1 MRRRPAGTS
10 WSRSV
15 ADPRG
20 FVTFARRVA
29 PYRPPHERI
38 SDHRDQ
44 AAPAGEGLVREQAA
58 RCMGCGVP
66 FCHTG
71 CPLGNLVP
79 DWNELVRTGRWHEAA
94 ARLHETNNFPEL
106 TGKLC
111 PAPCEEACVLAL
123 SDDPVTIKQV
133 ELAIV
138 ERAFAEGWVR
148 ARPAAVATGRSV
160 AIVGSGPAGL
170 AAAQQLAR
178 AGHAVTV
185 FERDEAPG
193 GLLRLGIPD
202 FKIEKWLIDRRLEQ
216 LLAEGVRFE
225 VGTAV
230 GAHLPAQDLAA
241 RFDAVLLAT
250 GAQRHRPLDLPGAG
264 LRGVEPAMAY
274 LAGRNRSVAGRPGA
288 TAISAAGKDVV
299 VLGGGDTSADC
310 LGCALREGARSVT
323 EIAHGPTPPGRRTP
337 LATWPQ
343 WPFVLR
349 THAAHHE
356 GGRREWELE
365 PTALEGAAG
374 AVRAVRCRRVAY
386 PAIAAAGPRPAGRAT
401 ATEAVFPADLV
412 LVAIGFSGVEPDP
425 VYAQLGVDCA
435 PGTVAVGAGGATAVP
450 GVFAAGDCVRG
461 ADLIVT
467 AIAEG
472 RAAAAAVHTHLA
484 RVAAA
489 PAA

>member
-1 MRRRPAGTS
+1 
-10 WSRSV
+10 V

-20 FVTFARRVA
+20 FITFARRVA
-29 PYRPPHERI
+29 PYRPAADRI
-38 SDHRDQ
+38 GDHRD
-44 AAPAGEGLVREQAA
+44 PALPAQRGLVREQAS

-79 DWNELVRTGRWHEAA
+79 DWSELVRTGRFEEAA
-94 ARLHETNNFPEL
+94 MRLHETNNFPEL

-123 SDDPVTIKQV
+123 NDDPVTIKQI

-138 ERAFAEGWVR
+138 DRAFAEGWVR
-148 ARPAAVATGRSV
+148 PRPAATASGRSV

-185 FERDEAPG
+185 FERDEEPG
-193 GLLRLGIPD
+193 GLLRFGIPD
-202 FKIEKWLIDRRLEQ
+202 FKLEKWLIDRRVDQ
-216 LLAEGVRFE
+216 LLAEGVRIE
-225 VGTAV
+225 VGSAV
-230 GAHLPAQDLAA
+230 GPSLGADDLAA

-250 GAQRHRPLDLPGAG
+250 GAQRQRPLRLPGAD
-264 LRGVEPAMAY
+264 LHGVEPAMAY
-274 LAGRNRSVAGRPGA
+274 LTGRNRSVAGRPPA
-288 TAISAAGKDVV
+288 AVLTAARKHVV

-310 LGCALREGARSVT
+310 LGCALREGAASVT
-323 EIAHGPTPPGRRTP
+323 EIAHGATPPARRTP
-337 LATWPQ
+337 LATWPE
-343 WPFVLR
+343 WPALLR
-349 THAAHHE
+349 TYPAHEE

-365 PTALEGAAG
+365 PTAIAG
-374 AVRAVRCRRVAY
+374 ADGGVRVVHGRRVNGAD
-386 PAIAAAGPRPAGRAT
+386 AAFA
-401 ATEAVFPADLV
+401 ADLV
-412 LVAIGFSGVEPDP
+412 LVAIGFAGVEDDP
-425 VYAQLGVDCA
+425 VYRRLGVDVA
-435 PGTVAVGAGGATAVP
+435 GGTVAAGSGGETGVQ

-467 AIAEG
+467 AIADG
-472 RAAAAAVHTHLA
+472 RAAAAAVHAHLA
-484 RVAAA
+484 RAAAA

>member
-1 MRRRPAGTS
+1 
-10 WSRSV
+10 
-15 ADPRG
+15 
-20 FVTFARRVA
+20 
-29 PYRPPHERI
+29 
-38 SDHRDQ
+38 
-44 AAPAGEGLVREQAA
+44 
-58 RCMGCGVP
+58 
-66 FCHTG
+66 
-71 CPLGNLVP
+71 
-79 DWNELVRTGRWHEAA
+79 
-94 ARLHETNNFPEL
+94 
-106 TGKLC
+106 
-111 PAPCEEACVLAL
+111 
-123 SDDPVTIKQV
+123 
-133 ELAIV
+133 
-138 ERAFAEGWVR
+138 
-148 ARPAAVATGRSV
+148 
-160 AIVGSGPAGL
+160 
-170 AAAQQLAR
+170 
-178 AGHAVTV
+178 
-185 FERDEAPG
+185 
-193 GLLRLGIPD
+193 
-202 FKIEKWLIDRRLEQ
+202 
-216 LLAEGVRFE
+216 VRFE

-230 GAHLPAQDLAA
+230 GAHLPAQELAA

-264 LRGVEPAMAY
+264 LRSVEPALAY

-288 TAISAAGKDVV
+288 AAITAAGKDVV

-365 PTALEGAAG
+365 PSALAGAAG

-386 PAIAAAGPRPAGRAT
+386 PAFAGVGPRPEGRAT
-401 ATEAVFPADLV
+401 AAEAVFPADLV

-425 VYAQLGVDCA
+425 VYAQLGLDVA
-435 PGTVAVGAGGATAVP
+435 AGTVAVGAGGATAVP

-472 RAAAAAVHTHLA
+472 RTAAAAVHAHLA
-484 RVAAA
+484 RVTAA